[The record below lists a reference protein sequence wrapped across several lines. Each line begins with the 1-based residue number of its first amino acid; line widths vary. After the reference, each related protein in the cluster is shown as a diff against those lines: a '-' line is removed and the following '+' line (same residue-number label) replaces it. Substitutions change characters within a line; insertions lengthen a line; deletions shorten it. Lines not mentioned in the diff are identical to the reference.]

1 MKKIFLMVAVAMIS
15 LTVSA
20 QDLGK
25 ATETYNNAAGLI
37 QADKNAALNGF
48 KEALKQAEAC
58 AEDPEGQRNALIENC
73 KNNIV
78 NFTLS
83 IAKDYLKDK
92 EYDKAYDQLK
102 LALEVATQYEDAEK
116 VSEVNELIPTVYL
129 AKGNQLLRDKDALGA
144 ADAYQKALEL
154 DPQNGKAALNL
165 GQAQNMAGNVDA
177 AEEAFKTAMNLG
189 EEKAASKQL
198 SKLYQKKANAA
209 YKAGNF
215 QLAYDNSMTSIG
227 FEPSATAYKIAGNAS
242 TKMDN
247 KKVAVECFEKYL
259 ELSPNAKDAAQ
270 IKETIN
276 ILKK

>member
-1 MKKIFLMVAVAMIS
+1 MKKIFLMVAAAMIS
-15 LTVSA
+15 LAVSA

-25 ATETYNNAAGLI
+25 ATETYNNAAGLV
-37 QADKNAALNGF
+37 QADKAAALKGF
-48 KEALKQAEAC
+48 QEALKQAEAC
-58 AEDPEGQRNALIENC
+58 EEDADGQRNALIENC
-73 KNNIV
+73 KTNIV

-83 IAKDYLKDK
+83 IAKDFLKDK

-102 LALEVATQYEDAEK
+102 LSLEVATKYEDAEI
-116 VSEVNELIPTVYL
+116 VEEVKSLIPTVYV
-129 AKGNQLLRDKDALGA
+129 AKGNQLLKDKDALGA
-144 ADAYQKALEL
+144 ADSYQKALEL

-177 AEEAFKTAMNLG
+177 AEDAFKIAMGLG
-189 EEKAASKQL
+189 EEKAAAKQL

-215 QLAYDNSMTSIG
+215 NRAYDDAMTSIDY
-227 FEPSATAYKIAGNAS
+227 EPNPTAYKIAGNAS
-242 TKMDN
+242 TKLDN
-247 KKVAVECFEKYL
+247 KKVAIECFQQYL
-259 ELSPNAKDAAQ
+259 ALSPNAKDAAQ

>member
-1 MKKIFLMVAVAMIS
+1 MKKMFLIAAAALVS
-15 LTVSA
+15 LAVSA

-25 ATETYNNAAGLI
+25 ATEAYNNAAGLI
-37 QADKNAALNGF
+37 QADKAAAVKGF
-48 KEALKQAEAC
+48 KDALKQAEAC

-73 KNNIV
+73 KTNIV

-83 IAKDYLKDK
+83 IAKDMLKDK

-102 LALEVATQYEDAEK
+102 LSLEEATKYEDAE
-116 VSEVNELIPTVYL
+116 VVAEVNDLIPTVYV

-177 AEEAFKTAMNLG
+177 AEDAFKIAMGLG
-189 EEKAASKQL
+189 EEKAAAKQL

-215 QLAYDNSMTSIG
+215 NAAYDNAMTSVDY
-227 FEPSATAYKIAGNAS
+227 EANPTAYKIAGNS
-242 TKMDN
+242 CVKLDN
-247 KKVAVECFEKYL
+247 KKVAVECFQQYL
-259 ELSPNAKDAAQ
+259 QLSPNAKDAAQ

>member
-1 MKKIFLMVAVAMIS
+1 MKKIFLMVAAAMIS
-15 LTVSA
+15 LAVSA

-25 ATETYNNAAGLI
+25 ATETYNNAAGLV
-37 QADKNAALNGF
+37 QADKAAALKGF
-48 KEALKQAEAC
+48 QEALKQAEAC
-58 AEDPEGQRNALIENC
+58 EEDADGQRNALIENC
-73 KNNIV
+73 KTNIV

-83 IAKDYLKDK
+83 IAKDFLKDK

-102 LALEVATQYEDAEK
+102 LSLEVATKYEDAEI
-116 VSEVNELIPTVYL
+116 VEEVKSLIPTVYV
-129 AKGNQLLRDKDALGA
+129 AKGNQLLKDKDALGA
-144 ADAYQKALEL
+144 ADSYQKALEL

-177 AEEAFKTAMNLG
+177 AEDAFKIAMGLG
-189 EEKAASKQL
+189 EEKAAAKQL

-215 QLAYDNSMTSIG
+215 NRAYDDAMTSIDY
-227 FEPSATAYKIAGNAS
+227 EPNPTAYKIAGNAC
-242 TKMDN
+242 TKLDN
-247 KKVAVECFEKYL
+247 KKVAIECFQQYL
-259 ELSPNAKDAAQ
+259 ALSPNSKDAAL

>member
-1 MKKIFLMVAVAMIS
+1 MKKMFLMVAAALVS
-15 LTVSA
+15 LAVSA

-25 ATETYNNAAGLI
+25 ATEAYNNAAGMI
-37 QADKNAALNGF
+37 QADKAAAVKGF
-48 KEALKQAEAC
+48 KDALKQAEAC
-58 AEDPEGQRNALIENC
+58 EEDAEGQRNALIENC
-73 KNNIV
+73 KTNIV

-83 IAKDYLKDK
+83 IAKDLLKDK
-92 EYDKAYDQLK
+92 QYDKAYDQLK
-102 LALEVATQYEDAEK
+102 LSLEEATKYEDAE
-116 VSEVNELIPTVYL
+116 VVAEVKDLIPTVYV

-177 AEEAFKTAMNLG
+177 AEDAFKIAMGLG
-189 EEKAASKQL
+189 EDNAARKQL

-215 QLAYDNSMTSIG
+215 NSAYDNAMTSTDY
-227 FEPSATAYKIAGNAS
+227 EPNPTAYKIAGNAS
-242 TKMDN
+242 VKLDN
-247 KKVAVECFEKYL
+247 KKVAIECFQEYL
-259 ELSPNAKDAAQ
+259 KLSPNAKDAAQ

>member
-1 MKKIFLMVAVAMIS
+1 MKKIFLMVAAAMIS
-15 LTVSA
+15 LAVSA

-25 ATETYNNAAGLI
+25 ATEAYNNAAGLV
-37 QADKNAALNGF
+37 QADKAAALKGF
-48 KEALKQAEAC
+48 QEALKQAEAC
-58 AEDPEGQRNALIENC
+58 EEDADGQRNALIENC
-73 KNNIV
+73 KTNIV

-83 IAKDYLKDK
+83 IAKDFLKDK

-102 LALEVATQYEDAEK
+102 LSLEVATKYEDAEK
-116 VSEVNELIPTVYL
+116 VEEVKSLIPTVYV
-129 AKGNQLLRDKDALGA
+129 AKGNQLLKDKDALGA

-177 AEEAFKTAMNLG
+177 AEDAFKIAMGLG
-189 EEKAASKQL
+189 EEKAAAKQL

-215 QLAYDNSMTSIG
+215 NRAYDDAMTSIDY
-227 FEPSATAYKIAGNAS
+227 EPNPTAYKIAGNAS
-242 TKMDN
+242 TKLDN
-247 KKVAVECFEKYL
+247 KKVAIECFQQYL
-259 ELSPNAKDAAQ
+259 ALSPNAKDAAQ